1 MSPHELIPPIKR
13 SRVLVMVTVISV
25 FIIKAVTDEHV
36 VECGGWFRVAPYPLK
51 WEQKVA
57 DVCQNRLA
65 SPSADFLKDHTE
77 LKG

>member
-1 MSPHELIPPIKR
+1 
-13 SRVLVMVTVISV
+13 MVTVISV

-51 WEQKVA
+51 WEQ
-57 DVCQNRLA
+57 NRLA